1 MADTVT
7 YVVAAGVTLYVDD
20 ETTFYAGDVVTPDD
34 FESLAEFKGLL
45 AAGKIVEKQP
55 DPPAPEPEK
64 HWDGFSID
72 KVLDGESVNPV
83 ENAAVA
89 KAIDDI
95 IAGGAVAIPR
105 AKIDALFA

>member
-45 AAGKIVEKQP
+45 AAGKIVEQEP
-55 DPPAPEPEK
+55 GPPEPEPEK
-64 HWDGFSID
+64 RWDGFSID
-72 KVLDGESVNPV
+72 DALDGESVNPV
-83 ENAAVA
+83 MNKALK
-89 KAIDDI
+89 KAIDDV
-95 IAGGAVAIPR
+95 IAGEAVAIPLS
-105 AKIDALFA
+105 KINALFA